1 MQRLKRL
8 AGKPKPLPFTEEQIS
23 VRAYELWE
31 KRGQQ
36 GTPEENWQAAIAAL
50 KREQSPFWKLRQLPL
65 LPFRVLERLF
75 RFLWRLPVNV
85 SRLVRLASTA
95 ETPGSALDVV
105 KVVISALGLLATV
118 LAGIGLVV
126 NYQQGEERLITDRF
140 AKSVEQLGSQ
150 DVDVRLGGIYSLER
164 IAKDS
169 PKDYWTVME
178 VLTAYVR
185 TKSPLP
191 EGWIK
196 VAPEKRKPLPNVA
209 IDVQSTLTVIARREA
224 KNDQGKRLDLSSSN
238 LSGAVLSGADIRFE
252 RLDGTAPHSVPPDS
266 VPTDSR
272 LFNGA
277 NPKGANFIG
286 VNFRGSNLKGAVLFY
301 ADLRSADLYK
311 AVLVDAELGLANLRL
326 AYLMEA
332 EVSGADLSDTDCR
345 RAFLKRA
352 NLKGTDIFDAD
363 LRSAYGIAPDQIKQ
377 AKDWQKAH
385 YRNDFRQQLGL
396 PPEQIKD

>member
-8 AGKPKPLPFTEEQIS
+8 AGKLKPLPFTEEQIS
-23 VRAYELWE
+23 VRAYEMWGE
-31 KRGQQ
+31 RGQQ

-50 KREQSPFWKLRQLPL
+50 KRERSPFWKLRQLTL
-65 LPFRVLERLF
+65 LPFRLLARLF
-75 RFLWRLPVNV
+75 GFLWRLPGNI

-105 KVVISALGLLATV
+105 KAVISALGLLATA

-150 DVDVRLGGIYSLER
+150 NVDVRLGGIYSLER

-169 PKDYWTVME
+169 PKDHWTVME

-185 TKSPLP
+185 NKSPLP
-191 EGWIK
+191 EGWVK
-196 VAPEKRKPLPNVA
+196 AAPEKRKLLPNVT
-209 IDVQSTLTVIARREA
+209 IDVQSALTVIARREA

-238 LSGAVLSGADIRFE
+238 LSGAILSGADIIFE
-252 RLDGTAPHSVPPDS
+252 RLGGTAPATLPVDS
-266 VPTDSR
+266 VPADSR
-272 LFNGA
+272 LFNSA
-277 NPKGANFIG
+277 HPKGADFIG
-286 VNFRGSNLKGAVLFY
+286 VNFRGSNLKGAYLFY
-301 ADLRSADLYK
+301 ADLRSADLNN
-311 AVLVDAELGLANLRL
+311 AVLVDADLSIANLRHAL
-326 AYLMEA
+326 LIGAD
-332 EVSGADLSDTDCR
+332 VSGAVLSDTDCR
-345 RAFLKRA
+345 RAFLKGA

-377 AKDWQKAH
+377 SKDWQKAH

-396 PPEQIKD
+396 PPEKL

>member
-1 MQRLKRL
+1 VQRLKRL
-8 AGKPKPLPFTEEQIS
+8 AGKLKPLPFTEEQIS
-23 VRAYELWE
+23 VRAYEMWE

-50 KREQSPFWKLRQLPL
+50 KRERSPLWKLRQLPL
-65 LPFRVLERLF
+65 LPFRLLARLF
-75 RFLWRLPVNV
+75 GFLWRLPGNI
-85 SRLVRLASTA
+85 SSLVRLASTA

-105 KVVISALGLLATV
+105 KVVISALGLLATA

-169 PKDYWTVME
+169 PKDHWTVME

-185 TKSPLP
+185 SKSPLP

-196 VAPEKRKPLPNVA
+196 AAPEKRKPLPNIT
-209 IDVQSTLTVIARREA
+209 IDVQSALAVIARREA
-224 KNDQGKRLDLSSSN
+224 KNDQGKSLDLSSSN

-252 RLDGTAPHSVPPDS
+252 RLGETPPDS
-266 VPTDSR
+266 VPADDGLFDSA
-272 LFNGA
+272 LPKGSDF
-277 NPKGANFIG
+277 KGANFG
-286 VNFRGSNLKGAVLFY
+286 GSNLKGAFLLHADLRYADLYNADLINADLSSANLRHAFLKGADASGAVLSQTDCRLAVLKGSNLKGTY
-301 ADLRSADLYK
+301 IYGADLRSA
-311 AVLVDAELGLANLRL
+311 R
-326 AYLMEA
+326 
-332 EVSGADLSDTDCR
+332 
-345 RAFLKRA
+345 
-352 NLKGTDIFDAD
+352 
-363 LRSAYGIAPDQIKQ
+363 GITPDQIKQ

-396 PPEQIKD
+396 PPEKP

>member
-8 AGKPKPLPFTEEQIS
+8 AGKLKPLSFTEEQIS
-23 VRAYELWE
+23 VRAYEMWK

-50 KREQSPFWKLRQLPL
+50 RRERSPLWKLRQLPL
-65 LPFRVLERLF
+65 LPFRLLARLF
-75 RFLWRLPVNV
+75 GFLWRLPGNI
-85 SRLVRLASTA
+85 SHLVRLASTA
-95 ETPGSALDVV
+95 ETPSSALDVM
-105 KVVISALGLLATV
+105 KVVISALGLLATA

-169 PKDYWTVME
+169 PKDHWTVME

-185 TKSPLP
+185 SKSPLP

-196 VAPEKRKPLPNVA
+196 VAPEKRKPLPNVT
-209 IDVQSTLTVIARREA
+209 IDVQSALTVIARREA
-224 KNDQGKRLDLSSSN
+224 KNDQGKSLDLSSSN

-252 RLDGTAPHSVPPDS
+252 RLGGTPPDS
-266 VPTDSR
+266 VPVDSVPADSR
-272 LFNGA
+272 LFNSA
-277 NPKGANFIG
+277 HPKGSDFIG
-286 VNFRGSNLKGAVLFY
+286 VNFRGSNLKGAYLFY
-301 ADLRSADLYK
+301 ADLRSAVLNN
-311 AVLVDAELGLANLRL
+311 AVLVDADLSIANLRHAL
-326 AYLMEA
+326 LIEA
-332 EVSGADLSDTDCR
+332 EVSGAVLSETDCR
-345 RAFLKRA
+345 RAVLKGA
-352 NLKGTDIFDAD
+352 NLKGTDIYGAD

-377 AKDWQKAH
+377 AKGWQKAH

-396 PPEQIKD
+396 PLEKP